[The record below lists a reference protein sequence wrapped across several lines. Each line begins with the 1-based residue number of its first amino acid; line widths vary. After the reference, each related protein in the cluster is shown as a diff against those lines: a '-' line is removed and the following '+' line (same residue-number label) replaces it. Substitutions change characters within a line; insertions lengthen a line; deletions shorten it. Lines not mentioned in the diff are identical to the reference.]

1 MLVPLCTSRTSDRYP
16 RLACVKASHGNLAH
30 RWDIPPF
37 LPHVFPGLAWKHPP
51 PSPLLSYVWF
61 SISCCS
67 PMCIQ
72 GDPALQEVRK
82 IAAEITVRCLRRWDS
97 FLAIRAGK
105 DSLGRQ
111 AGIWKDKFESVRSA
125 ALLLAFRMVNTQLQ
139 RQALRASPGGPDPPG
154 TPLIRRKHSGPF
166 PPLPDTSRQPSLSCS
181 LILPPPHG
189 NPSCTPPGH
198 PFVPPSCQ
206 SPSPWIP
213 FASPTGHLAVPNRNT

>member
-1 MLVPLCTSRTSDRYP
+1 MLVPLCTSRTSDGCP
-16 RLACVKASHGNLAH
+16 RLACVKASHGN
-30 RWDIPPF
+30 
-37 LPHVFPGLAWKHPP
+37 PGPSIGDSPVSSTHISWVGLETTPP
-51 PSPLLSYVWF
+51 PPLLSYVCF

-82 IAAEITVRCLRRWDS
+82 VAAEMTARCLRRWDS
-97 FLAIRAGK
+97 LLAIRAGK

-154 TPLIRRKHSGPF
+154 TPLMENPGI
-166 PPLPDTSRQPSLSCS
+166 
-181 LILPPPHG
+181 IL
-189 NPSCTPPGH
+189 
-198 PFVPPSCQ
+198 
-206 SPSPWIP
+206 
-213 FASPTGHLAVPNRNT
+213 